1 MFSTC
6 DSFVEE
12 NVKAKTPRMSIK
24 SQSVDVYM
32 EDEVTIRT
40 CLLFIV
46 QFFIFL
52 LIKNVSNKKAGLNKK
67 INLIKNVFSVF
78 LPKKTKNKNNS
89 DESLNEVD
97 AKHKQSTIPSRNSI
111 KITAVEHKNSA
122 IKIENDR
129 ANKTQNRPKNN
140 SENQAQPT
148 AIIEPENQAKA
159 ATKTETRTIKMD
171 KIIQDELNIN
181 PRQSSIIAARKLAE
195 INEDLSNL
203 GAEKKDFPKKRTN
216 TKKKIEPLSPNLVKK
231 IENKQ
236 FKKYV
241 DDENTEIKN
250 KQDASIPSI

>member
-1 MFSTC
+1 M
-6 DSFVEE
+6 
-12 NVKAKTPRMSIK
+12 
-24 SQSVDVYM
+24 
-32 EDEVTIRT
+32 
-40 CLLFIV
+40 
-46 QFFIFL
+46 
-52 LIKNVSNKKAGLNKK
+52 NKK